1 VILSTKVGQEKID
14 FCFSLWALS
23 YAVMTFMPSIFFC
36 FLFFDSVTA
45 ERWVPIVEVSEAG
58 LPNFLEHKKKDGFFL
73 IGLEQTANSFSI
85 DEFTFPKK
93 VVSCSLSLSPPPTW
107 VSSVNDHKVE
117 LVSFSSV
124 GAVMDHVLLALD
136 QGLAKV
142 S

>member
-1 VILSTKVGQEKID
+1 
-14 FCFSLWALS
+14 
-23 YAVMTFMPSIFFC
+23 M
-36 FLFFDSVTA
+36 TA

-93 VVSCSLSLSPPPTW
+93 VVSCSLSLPLSPPPTG

-124 GAVMDHVLLALD
+124 GAVMDHVFLALD

>member
-1 VILSTKVGQEKID
+1 MDVNGAGYVPSLGQALTTSYLVQITWWIEAIVIAVILSTKVGQEKID

-73 IGLEQTANSFSI
+73 IGLEQTANSSFSV
-85 DEFTFPKK
+85 DEFTFPK
-93 VVSCSLSLSPPPTW
+93 
-107 VSSVNDHKVE
+107 
-117 LVSFSSV
+117 
-124 GAVMDHVLLALD
+124 M
-136 QGLAKV
+136 QGNP
-142 S
+142 

>member
-1 VILSTKVGQEKID
+1 
-14 FCFSLWALS
+14 
-23 YAVMTFMPSIFFC
+23 
-36 FLFFDSVTA
+36 VTA

-73 IGLEQTANSFSI
+73 IGLEQTANSLCI

-124 GAVMDHVLLALD
+124 GAVMDHVFLALD